1 MMPELVEID
10 AKKLLFNPFTMIEN
24 DWFLIT
30 AEKDGRINTMT
41 AASGAL
47 GHMFRRN
54 VAYINIRPS
63 RYTKE
68 FVDAADSFTLSF
80 FDPGYKKALG
90 YLGRVSGRQED
101 KITKSGLT
109 LTRDSDGVPY
119 FPQAHT
125 IFFCRKIYRQPYSSA
140 CFLSKSVEDEY
151 YPERD
156 YHDLYICDI
165 YKTLSQIAKQ

>member
-1 MMPELVEID
+1 MSELAEID

-30 AEKDGRINTMT
+30 AEKDHQVNTMT

-54 VAYINIRPS
+54 VAYINIRPT

-68 FVDAADSFTLSF
+68 FVDAAAAFTLSF

-101 KITKSGLT
+101 KIAKSGLI
-109 LTRDSDGVPY
+109 LEHDKDGVPY
-119 FPQAHT
+119 FSQAHT
-125 IFFCRKIYRQPYSSA
+125 IFFCRKIYRQLYDSS
-140 CFLSKSVEDEY
+140 CFLDKSVENEY

-165 YKTLSQIAKQ
+165 YKTLSRIANQ